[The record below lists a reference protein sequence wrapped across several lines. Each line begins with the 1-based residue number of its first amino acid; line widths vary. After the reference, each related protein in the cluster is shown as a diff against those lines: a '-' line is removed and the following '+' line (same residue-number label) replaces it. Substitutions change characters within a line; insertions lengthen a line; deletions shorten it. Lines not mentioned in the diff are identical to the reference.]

1 MKTIQKLTL
10 GLLTVAAF
18 STSASASE
26 LLVNFSNGAELEGDV
41 TGSVK
46 AVGDADASKLTLSG
60 IASGNLN
67 ANKGIVEFADQS
79 HAASFEISGTGGLSV
94 TAVADFSVKMTA
106 AGQVSAADALSI
118 GKVAGGANML
128 TVVGTD
134 STKSCTL
141 NALAANGGIDISGF
155 LDTKMAAVAL
165 GANNMTFEDLDLSIL
180 PASATGTVN
189 ASAVL
194 AATVDV
200 PAATFGL
207 FTANTI
213 SIGAKKWSQDITAA

>member
-26 LLVNFSNGAELEGDV
+26 LLVNFNDGAELASVV
-41 TGSVK
+41 TGSIK
-46 AVGDADASKLTLSG
+46 AVGDADASVLTLSG
-60 IASGNLN
+60 SATANLN
-67 ANKGIVEFADQS
+67 ANKGIVEFADQT

-94 TAVADFSVKMTA
+94 TGATDFSVKMTA
-106 AGQVSAADALSI
+106 PGQVSAADALLI
-118 GKVAGGANML
+118 GKVVGGANML
-128 TVVGTD
+128 TVVGAD
-134 STKSCTL
+134 ATKSCTL
-141 NALAANGGIDISGF
+141 NALNADGGINISGF

-189 ASAVL
+189 AAAVT

-200 PAATFGL
+200 PAATFAL
-207 FTANTI
+207 FTASSI
-213 SIGAKKWSQDITAA
+213 SIGAKKWSKDITAA